1 MVTQLQR
8 RLARLAGRAIQRAP
22 AAISKGVREL
32 EKLNEAITEG
42 LPRSPGDIVPAGQ
55 RFREAI
61 QATPADTT
69 RTVPLQDPT
78 PVPTTVLQQDVQ
90 PQQPMQTTTTEMI
103 DMTPADVVREIV
115 NNPDIQLT
123 ADMLPAI
130 NDNNV
135 FMDSNGVLFTDQ
147 FRFDKLEPKKKKKVS
162 KYNKELAKQI
172 KILRKKHPRT
182 KVTALMAKAH
192 RATRKAL
199 GMPAKR
205 RRSR

>member
-8 RLARLAGRAIQRAP
+8 RLARLAGRAIMRAP
-22 AAISKGVREL
+22 AAIAKGKREL

-42 LPRSPGDIVPAGQ
+42 LPRSPGDIVPAGK
-55 RFREAI
+55 RFREAL
-61 QATPADTT
+61 QATPPDTS
-69 RTVPLQDPT
+69 RPGPT
-78 PVPTTVLQQDVQ
+78 PIPTTVLQQDVQ

-103 DMTPADVVREIV
+103 DMTPADIVREIV

-130 NDNNV
+130 NDNSV
-135 FMDSNGVLFTDQ
+135 FMDSNGVLFSDQ
-147 FRFDKLEPKKKKKVS
+147 FARDKLLPKKKKKVS

-205 RRSR
+205 RRSK

>member
-22 AAISKGVREL
+22 ATIAKGKREL
-32 EKLNEAITEG
+32 ERLNEAITEG
-42 LPRSPGDIVPAGQ
+42 LPRSPGDIVPAGK
-55 RFREAI
+55 RFREAL
-61 QATPADTT
+61 QATPPDIT
-69 RTVPLQDPT
+69 RNVPLQNPT
-78 PVPTTVLQQDVQ
+78 PIPTTVLQQDVQ

-162 KYNKELAKQI
+162 KYNQELAKQL

-182 KVTALMAKAH
+182 KVTALMARAH

-199 GMPAKR
+199 GMPGKR
-205 RRSR
+205 RRSK

>member
-22 AAISKGVREL
+22 AAIAKGKREL

-42 LPRSPGDIVPAGQ
+42 LPRSPGDIVPAGK

-61 QATPADTT
+61 QATPPETPGRLPTT
-69 RTVPLQDPT
+69 I
-78 PVPTTVLQQDVQ
+78 PTTVLHQDLQ

-103 DMTPADVVREIV
+103 DMTPADIVREIV

-147 FRFDKLEPKKKKKVS
+147 FTRDKLLPKKKKKVS

-205 RRSR
+205 RR

>member
-22 AAISKGVREL
+22 AAIAKGKREL

-42 LPRSPGDIVPAGQ
+42 LPRSPGDIIPAGE
-55 RFREAI
+55 RLRKAL
-61 QATPADTT
+61 QATPPDTT
-69 RTVPLQDPT
+69 SSGPT
-78 PVPTTVLQQDVQ
+78 PIPTTVLQQDIQ

-162 KYNKELAKQI
+162 AYNKELAKQI

-192 RATRKAL
+192 KATRKAL

-205 RRSR
+205 RRLR

>member
-22 AAISKGVREL
+22 GTIARGAREL
-32 EKLNEAITEG
+32 ERLNEAIKEG
-42 LPRSPGDIVPAGQ
+42 LPRSPGDIVPAGR
-55 RFREAI
+55 RFREAL
-61 QATPADTT
+61 QVTPAETT
-69 RTVPLQDPT
+69 RTVPLQDPV
-78 PVPTTVLQQDVQ
+78 PIPTTVLQQDVQ

-130 NDNNV
+130 NDNSV

-147 FRFDKLEPKKKKKVS
+147 FTRDKLLPKKKKKVS

-205 RRSR
+205 RRSK

>member
-22 AAISKGVREL
+22 AAIAKGKREL

-42 LPRSPGDIVPAGQ
+42 LPRSPGDIIPAGE
-55 RFREAI
+55 RLRKAL

-69 RTVPLQDPT
+69 RPGPT
-78 PVPTTVLQQDVQ
+78 PIPTTVLQQDIQ

-162 KYNKELAKQI
+162 AYNKELAKQI

-192 RATRKAL
+192 KATRKAL

-205 RRSR
+205 RRLR

>member
-1 MVTQLQR
+1 MVSLIQR
-8 RLARLAGRAIQRAP
+8 RLLRLAGRGIQRAP
-22 AAISKGVREL
+22 GAIRKGVREL

-42 LPRSPGDIVPAGQ
+42 LPRSPGDIVPAGE
-55 RFREAI
+55 RFRKAL
-61 QATPADTT
+61 QATPPDTT
-69 RTVPLQDPT
+69 TRREPT
-78 PVPTTVLQQDVQ
+78 PLPTTVLQQDIQ

-103 DMTPADVVREIV
+103 DMTPADIVREMV
-115 NNPDIQLT
+115 NNPEIQLT

-135 FMDSNGVLFTDQ
+135 FMDSNGSLFTDQ

-162 KYNKELAKQI
+162 AYNKELAKQI
-172 KILRKKHPRT
+172 KKLRKKHPRT

-192 RATRKAL
+192 KATRKAL

-205 RRSR
+205 RR

>member
-1 MVTQLQR
+1 MVSLIQR
-8 RLARLAGRAIQRAP
+8 RLLRLAGRGIQRAP
-22 AAISKGVREL
+22 AAIRKGVREL
-32 EKLNEAITEG
+32 ERLNEAITEG
-42 LPRSPGDIVPAGQ
+42 LPRSPGDIIPAGK
-55 RFREAI
+55 RFREAL
-61 QATPADTT
+61 QATPPDLTT
-69 RTVPLQDPT
+69 TVPLQDPV
-78 PVPTTVLQQDVQ
+78 PVPTTVLQQNVQ

-103 DMTPADVVREIV
+103 DMTPADIVREMV

-123 ADMLPAI
+123 PEMLPAI

-147 FRFDKLEPKKKKKVS
+147 FSQDKLLPKKKKKVS
-162 KYNKELAKQI
+162 KYNKELAKQL

-182 KVTALMAKAH
+182 KVTALMARAH

-205 RRSR
+205 RR

>member
-22 AAISKGVREL
+22 ATISRGIREL
-32 EKLNEAITEG
+32 EKLNEAISEG
-42 LPRSPGDIVPAGQ
+42 LPRSPGDIVPAGK
-55 RFREAI
+55 RFREAL

-69 RTVPLQDPT
+69 RTVPLQDPI
-78 PVPTTVLQQDVQ
+78 PIPTTVLEQVIQ

-103 DMTPADVVREIV
+103 DMTPVDIVREMV

-123 ADMLPAI
+123 PEMLPAI

-135 FMDSNGVLFTDQ
+135 FMDSNGVLFSDQ
-147 FRFDKLEPKKKKKVS
+147 FTQDKLLPKKKKKVS
-162 KYNKELAKQI
+162 AYNKELAKQL

-182 KVTALMAKAH
+182 KVTALMARAH

-199 GMPAKR
+199 GMPAR
-205 RRSR
+205 RRR

>member
-22 AAISKGVREL
+22 AAIAKGKREL

-42 LPRSPGDIVPAGQ
+42 LPRSPGDIIPAGE
-55 RFREAI
+55 RLRKAL
-61 QATPADTT
+61 QATPPDTT
-69 RTVPLQDPT
+69 SSGPT
-78 PVPTTVLQQDVQ
+78 PIPTTVLQQDIQ

-162 KYNKELAKQI
+162 AYNKEQAKQI

-192 RATRKAL
+192 KATRKAL

-205 RRSR
+205 RRLQ

>member
-22 AAISKGVREL
+22 AAIAKGKREL

-42 LPRSPGDIVPAGQ
+42 LPRSPGDIVPAGK
-55 RFREAI
+55 RFREAL
-61 QATPADTT
+61 QATPPDTST
-69 RTVPLQDPT
+69 SGPT
-78 PVPTTVLQQDVQ
+78 PIPTTVLQQDIQ

-103 DMTPADVVREIV
+103 DMTPSDVIREIV
-115 NNPDIQLT
+115 NNPEIQLT

-147 FRFDKLEPKKKKKVS
+147 FRFDKLEPKKKREAS
-162 KYNKELAKQI
+162 KYNKELARQI

-205 RRSR
+205 RRSQ

>member
-22 AAISKGVREL
+22 AAIAKGKREL

-42 LPRSPGDIVPAGQ
+42 LPRSPGDIVPAGK

-61 QATPADTT
+61 QATPPETPG
-69 RTVPLQDPT
+69 RSPT
-78 PVPTTVLQQDVQ
+78 PIPTTVLQQDVQ

-103 DMTPADVVREIV
+103 DMTPADIVREIV
-115 NNPDIQLT
+115 NNPNIQLT

-135 FMDSNGVLFTDQ
+135 FMDSNGVLFSEQ
-147 FRFDKLEPKKKKKVS
+147 FARDKLLPKKKKKVS

-205 RRSR
+205 RR

>member
-22 AAISKGVREL
+22 AAIAKGKREL

-42 LPRSPGDIVPAGQ
+42 LPRSPGDIIPAGE
-55 RFREAI
+55 RLRKAL
-61 QATPADTT
+61 QATPPDTT
-69 RTVPLQDPT
+69 SSGPT
-78 PVPTTVLQQDVQ
+78 PIPTTVLQQDIQ

-147 FRFDKLEPKKKKKVS
+147 FRFDKLDPKKKKKLS
-162 KYNKELAKQI
+162 AYNKELAKQI

-192 RATRKAL
+192 KATRKAL
-199 GMPAKR
+199 GIPAKLR
-205 RRSR
+205 LLP

>member
-1 MVTQLQR
+1 
-8 RLARLAGRAIQRAP
+8 
-22 AAISKGVREL
+22 
-32 EKLNEAITEG
+32 
-42 LPRSPGDIVPAGQ
+42 
-55 RFREAI
+55 
-61 QATPADTT
+61 
-69 RTVPLQDPT
+69 
-78 PVPTTVLQQDVQ
+78 
-90 PQQPMQTTTTEMI
+90 
-103 DMTPADVVREIV
+103 
-115 NNPDIQLT
+115 
-123 ADMLPAI
+123 MLLVI

-162 KYNKELAKQI
+162 TYNKDLAKQI

-192 RATRKAL
+192 KATRKAL